1 MRKTIIIAFI
11 FFLGSVSLLNA
22 DEMRKFNPIRTPVRV
37 AALVP
42 TGFELLPKV
51 LPIDRDQVISAMN
64 KLFENWRGP
73 QLMKFLSKDFFDR
86 DILKDSMNNPV
97 KVPPNAKIR
106 VLSFQRLQT
115 IQQMV
120 GEDEQYGSVVISI
133 VLVTAKTQI
142 EFNDVNEGFVRLEG
156 VNDYILEIKEKI
168 Q

>member
-1 MRKTIIIAFI
+1 MRKTIIIVFM
-11 FFLGSVSLLNA
+11 FFWGSVSLINA

-42 TGFELLPKV
+42 AGFERLPRV
-51 LPIDRDQVISAMN
+51 LPIDRKQVLSAMN
-64 KLFENWRGP
+64 ELFKSWRGP
-73 QLMKFLSKDFFDR
+73 QLMKFLSEDFFDK
-86 DILKDSMNNPV
+86 DILKDSLNNPV
-97 KVPPNAKIR
+97 KVPPNARIR
-106 VLSFQRLQT
+106 VLSFERLQT
-115 IQQMV
+115 IQQMI
-120 GEDEQYGSVVISI
+120 GKDEEHGNVVISI